1 MKRRAHAEGG
11 AQEARGAKAQAKPAR
26 GRRRSER
33 AAGRVRLRRAAA
45 GRRADPARRCSAGAA
60 VRSEPESPD
69 RRRRRAERVNAAAC
83 RYTCTGKNA
92 QTRDAPRPCNVRRQ
106 HAAPSARRG
115 RRAGALLGRRLGGSW
130 RTRDIRHARLPRH
143 RQRVGAAQPGAP
155 LRHERHYRALRA
167 QGRPGAWTA
176 LLFTCLACC
185 ARCTPARRARGT
197 AAPPGAPCV
206 RRRRRSRRCHAQSR
220 PLTPLSRHGATP
232 SSPGGHDW
240 RRAGDNGGRDR
251 QAEREESAA
260 HRHGRHRRLCWC
272 AACRNGAQTYPAA
285 VSLAL
290 LRAGATADAFT
301 LFERLE
307 TKLEEHPARAPA
319 ALCAHAARRADRSV
333 ATRAPP
339 RLDRRGSSRARAW
352 SWPRRG
358 AWTSSCA
365 AWTCVYSASL
375 RCFSPTRAHACCSAV
390 PSARAQAVMVVAD
403 ETHSLQITGT
413 GDVLEPHDGI
423 IGAQSASP
431 AAQTPSYCNCCAD
444 APSPATSHRLGR
456 AVRAGGRARAHRHP
470 GNGCHDNR
478 WVSPDVLAAFSVSC
492 ADAARVQ
499 PSAP

>member
-1 MKRRAHAEGG
+1 M
-11 AQEARGAKAQAKPAR
+11 Q
-26 GRRRSER
+26 
-33 AAGRVRLRRAAA
+33 RLVRAAA
-45 GRRADPARRCSAGAA
+45 GALARCSDGGLGAAGAHA
-60 VRSEPESPD
+60 TSATRAFHATGSAWEPLSQAHRCGMSATTVLCVRKGDQARGQLCFLLASP
-69 RRRRRAERVNAAAC
+69 AA
-83 RYTCTGKNA
+83 
-92 QTRDAPRPCNVRRQ
+92 
-106 HAAPSARRG
+106 
-115 RRAGALLGRRLGGSW
+115 L
-130 RTRDIRHARLPRH
+130 
-143 RQRVGAAQPGAP
+143 
-155 LRHERHYRALRA
+155 
-167 QGRPGAWTA
+167 
-176 LLFTCLACC
+176 
-185 ARCTPARRARGT
+185 RCTPARRARGT

>member
-1 MKRRAHAEGG
+1 MLCVRKGD
-11 AQEARGAKAQAKPAR
+11 QARGQLCFLLASPA
-26 GRRRSER
+26 
-33 AAGRVRLRRAAA
+33 
-45 GRRADPARRCSAGAA
+45 
-60 VRSEPESPD
+60 
-69 RRRRRAERVNAAAC
+69 
-83 RYTCTGKNA
+83 
-92 QTRDAPRPCNVRRQ
+92 
-106 HAAPSARRG
+106 
-115 RRAGALLGRRLGGSW
+115 AL
-130 RTRDIRHARLPRH
+130 
-143 RQRVGAAQPGAP
+143 
-155 LRHERHYRALRA
+155 
-167 QGRPGAWTA
+167 
-176 LLFTCLACC
+176 
-185 ARCTPARRARGT
+185 RCTPARRARGT

-272 AACRNGAQTYPAA
+272 AACRNGTQTYPGA
-285 VSLAL
+285 VSLTL

-339 RLDRRGSSRARAW
+339 APRPQGQLTRACVELAKAWRMDKFLRRLDVRLF
-352 SWPRRG
+352 
-358 AWTSSCA
+358 
-365 AWTCVYSASL
+365 SL
-375 RCFSPTRAHACCSAV
+375 LALLSPTRAHARCSAL